1 MGMAEIGQISRGTV
15 IRVLPYGALV
25 RLDEGTVGLVHI
37 SEIDEKFVHNVGD
50 YLVPETRV
58 VVKVLACK
66 EGEKYEFSIKRA
78 KGEVLPETPTEEF
91 DAPDSFDKSRFDHA
105 KDFETASGYEA
116 TETENWRPP
125 SNRDGR
131 AAFDE
136 KLRDFLSDSGERI
149 SDLKRHS
156 DAKLHRKTR

>member
-1 MGMAEIGQISRGTV
+1 MAMAEIGQISRGTV

-25 RLDEGTVGLVHI
+25 RLDDGTLGLVHI
-37 SEIDEKFVHNVGD
+37 SEIDEKFVHNVAD
-50 YLVPETRV
+50 YLAPEARV

-66 EGEKYEFSIKRA
+66 EGSKYEFSIKRA

-91 DAPDSFDKSRFDHA
+91 DAPDVFDGRGE
-105 KDFETASGYEA
+105 FEAP
-116 TETENWRPP
+116 ETEAWRPAP
-125 SNRDGR
+125 HREGR

-136 KLRDFLSDSGERI
+136 KLRDFLSDSGERL

-156 DAKLHRKTR
+156 DAKLHRKPR

>member
-1 MGMAEIGQISRGTV
+1 MGMAEVGQISRGTV

-25 RLDEGTVGLVHI
+25 RLDDGTLGLVHI

-50 YLVPETRV
+50 YLAPEARV

-66 EGEKYEFSIKRA
+66 EAGKYEFSIKRA
-78 KGEVLPETPTEEF
+78 KGEVLPEGPIDEGFGMEEAIDAGGTF
-91 DAPDSFDKSRFDHA
+91 DAPEVEAWKPSPSR
-105 KDFETASGYEA
+105 E
-116 TETENWRPP
+116 
-125 SNRDGR
+125 GR

-136 KLRDFLSDSGERI
+136 KLRDFLSDSGERL

-156 DAKLHRKTR
+156 DAKLHRKPR